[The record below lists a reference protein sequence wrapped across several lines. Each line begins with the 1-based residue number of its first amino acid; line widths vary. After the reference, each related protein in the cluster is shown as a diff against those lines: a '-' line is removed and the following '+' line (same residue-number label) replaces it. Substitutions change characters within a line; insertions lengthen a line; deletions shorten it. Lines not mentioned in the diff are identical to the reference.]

1 MMLAE
6 ITDTLHGNIHVGLA
20 FGGAA
25 LGIGIATAAGLL
37 AMSRNPGM
45 FGKILVFMFIGIAM
59 AEAWAIFAWFLIK

>member
-6 ITDTLHGNIHVGLA
+6 MTDTLHGNIHVGLA

-25 LGIGIATAAGLL
+25 LGIGIATAGGLI

-45 FGKILVFMFIGIAM
+45 FGKILVFMFIGMAL

>member
-6 ITDTLHGNIHVGLA
+6 MTDSLHGNIHVGLA

-25 LGIGIATAAGLL
+25 LGIGIATAGGLI

-45 FGKILVFMFIGIAM
+45 FGKILVFMFIGMAL